1 MSEEIVAQH
10 SNGILTLRLN
20 RPERFNAWTTAMR
33 DELAEVLEQS
43 NADTSVVAVVLTG
56 TGSDAFCAGQDLSE
70 TQEFVGDDN
79 VRVWLAHLRRFYD
92 AIRGLE
98 KPLVGALNG
107 LAAGSGFQVA
117 MMVDVVVAHH
127 DVKMGQT
134 EVNSGIPSIF
144 GPWLMTET
152 LGRRRA
158 VELSVT
164 GRLMSAEEC
173 HRLGLIQHLVEPDE
187 VLSSALRVASELA
200 NKPPVAMR
208 ITKQFLKLANETEYD
223 RAFRMAECGEK
234 EAYRTGEP
242 QAVMAEFFEVRQAR
256 KLERD
261 IDVSTSESS

>member
-1 MSEEIVAQH
+1 MSDEVVTQH
-10 SNGILTLRLN
+10 SDGILTLRLN

-33 DELAEVLEQS
+33 EELAEILERS
-43 NADTSVVAVVLTG
+43 NADSSVAAVVLTG
-56 TGSDAFCAGQDLSE
+56 TGNDAFCAGQDLSE
-70 TQEFVGDDN
+70 IQKFSGDDS
-79 VRVWLAHLRRFYD
+79 VRAWLAHLRRFYD

-127 DVKMGQT
+127 GVKMGQT

-144 GPWLMTET
+144 GPWLMTEM

-164 GRLMSAEEC
+164 GRMMNAEEC
-173 HRLGLIQHLVEPDE
+173 HRLGLIQLLVEPDE
-187 VLSSALRVASELA
+187 VLPTACKIAGELA
-200 NKPPVAMR
+200 SKPPVAMR
-208 ITKQFLKLANETEYD
+208 ITKQFLKLANEAEYD
-223 RAFRMAECGEK
+223 RAFRMAEYGEK

-242 QAVMAEFFEVRQAR
+242 QAVMAEFFKVRQAR
-256 KLERD
+256 KSERGLD
-261 IDVSTSESS
+261 IS